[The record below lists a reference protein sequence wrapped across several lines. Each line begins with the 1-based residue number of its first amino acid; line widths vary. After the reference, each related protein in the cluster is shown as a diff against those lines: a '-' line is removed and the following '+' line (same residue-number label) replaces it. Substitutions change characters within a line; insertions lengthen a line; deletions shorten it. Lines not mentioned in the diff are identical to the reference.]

1 MPHEVHITTDITP
14 LRIQP
19 YREDWEGL
27 RAWIAERAWPAIEL
41 FGAAPIA
48 DLISDSIY
56 VYYTPLTAN
65 DVFENI
71 CSQFKRELE
80 IEH

>member
-19 YREDWEGL
+19 YRKKWKGF
-27 RAWIAERAWPAIEL
+27 RAWIAVRARPAIEL
-41 FGAAPIA
+41 LGAAPII
-48 DLISDSIY
+48 DLFSHSTY
-56 VYYTPLTAN
+56 VYYTALITN
-65 DVFENI
+65 DVFENMH
-71 CSQFKRELE
+71 SQFKWELG